1 MSRLDNYEMLEAL
14 ERLAPFV
21 LPIGR
26 TDRVRLIDELVRF
39 ISPDVM
45 GHALRSIAACH
56 GLRLDDGEDD
66 ILSTLDEELDSDDYC
81 DDDDY
86 DDSMDGDF
94 DSAMASAG
102 FGMDEDY
109 SW

>member
-1 MSRLDNYEMLEAL
+1 MSRLDNYEMLEEL

-45 GHALRSIAACH
+45 GHALRSIAICH
-56 GLRLDDGEDD
+56 GLRLDEGD
-66 ILSTLDEELDSDDYC
+66 IVVTLDEELDADDY
-81 DDDDY
+81 Y

-102 FGMDEDY
+102 FGTDEDY
-109 SW
+109 GW